1 MSHSR
6 AHQLGGCTRGKSFEN
21 LIRAYPDLVLFL
33 LTELQ
38 TDQSLT
44 KIIIYHKGPYR
55 IKNLITFTVKQNK
68 FSTIRGTSYIN
79 GTNLWLK
86 KKILR
91 QIRQF
96 TLK

>member
-6 AHQLGGCTRGKSFEN
+6 ALQLGGCTRGKSFEN
-21 LIRAYPDLVLFL
+21 LVSAYPDLVLFL
-33 LTELQ
+33 LIELQ

-44 KIIIYHKGPYR
+44 KIITYHKGPSG
-55 IKNLITFTVKQNK
+55 IKNLITFMVKQNK

-86 KKILR
+86 KKYLDK
-91 QIRQF
+91 F
-96 TLK
+96 ANLP

>member
-1 MSHSR
+1 MSYSR
-6 AHQLGGCTRGKSFEN
+6 AHQLGDCTWGKSFEN
-21 LIRAYPDLVLFL
+21 LVRTYPDLILIFL

-55 IKNLITFTVKQNK
+55 IKNLITFMVKQNK
-68 FSTIRGTSYIN
+68 FSTMRGTSYIN

-86 KKILR
+86 KKYLDK
-91 QIRQF
+91 F
-96 TLK
+96 ANLP